1 MFSYILTYSQLQLAL
16 VKPARS
22 KENVTITE
30 SKLMSLQSNR
40 VVSFYFVH
48 NLPSIHIETVLK
60 E

>member
-1 MFSYILTYSQLQLAL
+1 L